1 MVQSYTKNGLFLI
14 RSKKKKK
21 KKKIGNSNTV
31 SKITEN
37 RSSRSEVFCKEGV
50 LRNLAKFTGKYLC

>member
-21 KKKIGNSNTV
+21 KKKKIVNTV
-31 SKITEN
+31 AKITEN

-50 LRNLAKFTGKYLC
+50 LRNFAKFTGKYLC